1 MQHVQDN
8 PPSVAIEM
16 DRTED
21 IKSAVRKKAVVSVS
35 QFSDGSST
43 SISDMGPRST
53 SLSVLHS
60 TRHSI
65 ADPVPRL
72 RKVSLP
78 IGDILCS
85 ILTKMTFSHSVA
97 NSTYLLS

>member
-1 MQHVQDN
+1 MQHVQDIA
-8 PPSVAIEM
+8 PSVAIEM

-21 IKSAVRKKAVVSVS
+21 IKPAVRKKAVVS
-35 QFSDGSST
+35 QFSDVSST
-43 SISDMGPRST
+43 CLSDLGPRST

-60 TRHSI
+60 TRN

-78 IGDILCS
+78 IGAAYCSIFARKKVTFLCS
-85 ILTKMTFSHSVA
+85 VSNPI
-97 NSTYLLS
+97 